1 MIFPSSAESTGPLCP
16 SSQNLKEKIYEFG
29 LICICLNTLG
39 FAFCNDV
46 LQLVQ
51 SVFINPMMLN
61 ILIVNQTNA
70 AYILKK

>member
-1 MIFPSSAESTGPLCP
+1 M
-16 SSQNLKEKIYEFG
+16 NLVLYAYA
-29 LICICLNTLG
+29 LNTLG